1 MLKLSKK
8 NITAT
13 LFKRGIM
20 KIIIYAVED
29 DESIRDLYKYT
40 FEPLGY
46 ECRTFETAEEMLTVL
61 KTEPCHII
69 LMDIMLPGMDGL
81 TAMKQVREFNTSIPI
96 IVVSARGDEIN
107 KVRGLNAGADD
118 YLAKPFGVL
127 ELVARVKANVRK
139 FTISN
144 QTSAVYEYGEVKLNS
159 NEHTVSVAGNLVV
172 LTLKEFNLLKLLMQ
186 RVDNVVPRE
195 TILNEVWGY
204 EYFGETR
211 TLDMHIKSLRSKL
224 AAYTDKE
231 YIQTV
236 RGVGYKFVVQ

>member
-1 MLKLSKK
+1 ME
-8 NITAT
+8 A

-46 ECRTFETAEEMLTVL
+46 DCRTYETAEEMLTVL

-69 LMDIMLPGMDGL
+69 LMDIMLHGMDGL
-81 TAMKQVREFNTSIPI
+81 TAIKQVREFNTNIPI
-96 IVVSARGDEIN
+96 IIVSARGDEIN

-139 FTISN
+139 FTAAN
-144 QTSAVYEYGEVKLNS
+144 QSSAVYEYGEVKLNN
-159 NEHTVSVAGNLVV
+159 NEHTVMANGNSVV

-224 AAYTDKE
+224 AVFTDKE

-236 RGVGYKFVVQ
+236 RGVGYKFVVL